1 MVLAGAIIAL
11 WIACLSAL
19 TGSTL
24 PKLNIVMQHQT
35 PNETVIRLHKGD
47 RLAPVNFRER
57 WNAIADI
64 EKASNA
70 AGSVKRIPN
79 MIPEYAPAR
88 CVKIQMSSR
97 HRRVVQEDTL
107 FWRERR
113 HNGFLRDIP

>member
-1 MVLAGAIIAL
+1 MYRNDQQLHFVRRPYVHARAVTTSHQGHKILLMVLAGAIIAL

-64 EKASNA
+64 E
-70 AGSVKRIPN
+70 RLR
-79 MIPEYAPAR
+79 M
-88 CVKIQMSSR
+88 
-97 HRRVVQEDTL
+97 
-107 FWRERR
+107 ERR
-113 HNGFLRDIP
+113 ASSASPTVANQRSASS